1 MHLKKEKNKMK
12 EENKNGE
19 LVPTE
24 RTLSQRIADAKGGIE
39 AINMLRSAALK
50 LLKPRSVID
59 QAGHPYIKSNAASL
73 IGRFFGV
80 EVINAKWESIETVK
94 HSDGFP
100 DEIVYTVSG
109 TCIFEGK
116 PFPVSGVSTTRDKFF
131 GKKTVNGQTVYKP
144 YHEIDMASLKMKA
157 VTRMNGAAA
166 RAALDLNTTDWEEIE
181 RVTGIKK
188 DGVESVSYKGGRG
201 KKKEL
206 SPENQKKLGEIKKM
220 AIYLTQGVAEL
231 EGELLLSITAN
242 PSKGFEGTS
251 DYNRLS
257 DAQVSWIHREYEKR
271 QKKQMEI
278 EANPP
283 GAVS

>member
-1 MHLKKEKNKMK
+1 MT

-24 RTLSQRIADAKGGIE
+24 RTLSQRIAAAEGGIE
-39 AINMLRSAALK
+39 AINKLRSLALK

-59 QAGHPYIKSNAASL
+59 QAGHPYIRSNAASL
-73 IGRFFGV
+73 IGRLFGV
-80 EVINAKWESIETVK
+80 EVVNAKWEPIEIVK

-166 RAALDLNTTDWEEIE
+166 RATLDLNSLDWNEITDS
-181 RVTGIKK
+181 TKIKK
-188 DGVESVSYKGGRG
+188 DDVESVDYGGGSG
-201 KKKEL
+201 KKQDLSEAGKKALQEIKEL
-206 SPENQKKLGEIKKM
+206 LNYCFLGVAKDAKEWLFKETTFTIKDSKTGESKTINGKQNPDKLTEKQIPHILTKLKKM
-220 AIYLTQGVAEL
+220 KQSMQDAE
-231 EGELLLSITAN
+231 AN
-242 PSKGFEGTS
+242 PS
-251 DYNRLS
+251 
-257 DAQVSWIHREYEKR
+257 
-271 QKKQMEI
+271 
-278 EANPP
+278 